1 MADVFIS
8 YKAEDRRRVKP
19 LVEALQAE
27 GFSVWW
33 DAQIGG
39 GDEWRRS
46 IEQQLDGAKCVLV
59 VWSKRSTGPEG
70 RFVRDEAS
78 RAMERGVYLPARIDT
93 VRLPLGFGET
103 QALQLAGWRG
113 NRDDDRFQAVL
124 AAVEAVVEGKPR
136 DIGQQRHF
144 EAATSRRAMLAGT
157 GVAAAAVAG
166 VGAWFLFK
174 PASAEASGSIA
185 VLPFANL
192 SSDPGQ
198 TYFSDGLTEELR
210 SALSRAGLQVVG
222 RTSSEAV
229 KNADA
234 ETAARKLR
242 VANILTGSVRR
253 SPDTIRVSAQLV
265 KGSDGLERWSQDY
278 DRKPGDAL
286 TIQSDI
292 AQNVAQALSVA
303 LGRSV
308 KAALTAGGTS
318 NAAAQDLYLKARE
331 QLRTGDSEAVYRNAI
346 GLLNS
351 AITLDPKFADAY
363 AWKSLAIN
371 YMTGSIAGA
380 PSFDAGYAEAAGI
393 AKQAIALAPNVSAG
407 HVALATAYEF
417 QLKLADALTEYRTAQ
432 SLSDVDIANQLHY
445 VIFLTR
451 IGAFGAALD
460 IVRQVQQ
467 RDPLNS
473 IAFARAGYVL
483 AYSRRYAEAID
494 PLRKAIQLAPTISR
508 THSTVALCLMQLG
521 RTAEAEA
528 EYRKAAPDEIYRL
541 TGEAILFAR
550 QGNSEASDRAVER
563 ARQIFGDTASY
574 QYAEIYAQ
582 RGDKERAFAALDRAW
597 AIHDPGLTTLRVD
610 FFLDPLRSDP
620 RFVALEKRLDF
631 PPASAA

>member
-19 LVEALQAE
+19 LVDALQSH
-27 GFSVWW
+27 GLTVWW

-46 IEQQLDGAKCVLV
+46 IEQQLDDAKCVLV
-59 VWSKRSTGPEG
+59 VWSKRSTAPEG

-78 RAMERGVYLPARIDT
+78 RAMERNVYLPVRIDN

-103 QALQLAGWRG
+103 QVLSLTGWRG
-113 NRDDDRFQAVL
+113 SPEDGRFHAVL
-124 AAVEAVVEGKPR
+124 GAVQAILTGKPR
-136 DIGQQRHF
+136 DHGDHVHF
-144 EAATSRRAMLAGT
+144 EDGVSRRGVLAGA

-166 VGAWFLFK
+166 AGAWFLLK
-174 PASAEASGSIA
+174 PASAEAAGSIA

-198 TYFSDGLTEELR
+198 AYFSDGLTEELR
-210 SALSRAGLQVVG
+210 SALARAGLQVVG

-229 KNADA
+229 RNADA
-234 ETAARKLR
+234 ETAARKLG

-253 SPDTIRVSAQLV
+253 SPTTIRISAQLI

-278 DRKPGDAL
+278 DRKPGDEL

-303 LGRSV
+303 LG
-308 KAALTAGGTS
+308 KAAKAAVSVGGTG

-331 QLRTGDSEAVYRNAI
+331 ELRTGDSEAAYRNAI

-351 AITLDPKFADAY
+351 ATTLDPKFADAY

-371 YMTGSIAGA
+371 YMTGSIATA
-380 PSFDAGYAEAAGI
+380 PSFDVGYAQAADI
-393 AKQAIALAPNVSAG
+393 ARQAIALAPTASAG

-432 SLSDVDIANQLHY
+432 SLADVDIGNQLHY

-460 IVRQVQQ
+460 IVGKVQQ
-467 RDPLNS
+467 RDPLNP
-473 IAFARAGYVL
+473 IAFGRAGYIF
-483 AYSRRYAEAID
+483 AYSRRYADAIA
-494 PLRKAIQLAPTISR
+494 PLQKAIQLAPTISR
-508 THSTVALCLMQLG
+508 THSTLGLCLMQLG
-521 RTAEAEA
+521 RTADAEA
-528 EYRKAAPDEIYRL
+528 EYRKAAPDEVYRL
-541 TGEAILFAR
+541 VGEAILFAR
-550 QGNSEASDRAVER
+550 LANSAASDQALER
-563 ARQIFGDTASY
+563 TRKIYGDTASY

-582 RGDKERAFAALDRAW
+582 RGDKERAFAALDHAW

-610 FFLDPLRSDP
+610 FLLDPLRSDP
-620 RFVALEKRLDF
+620 RFAAMEKRLDF
-631 PPASAA
+631 PPANSA